1 MATTTTNYGLTKPEG
16 SDFYDI
22 GVQNDNMDII
32 DNQMKAN
39 AKDIAQLNS
48 DKENKSNKIFKN
60 NGQSNDI
67 TIEFENIAEVSKKCD
82 KFPVLFWGTANGNPV
97 FAQFLISLENL
108 HISQVITSNV
118 TNSITAS
125 IDWYSLTVHGLS
137 HYGFFVF
144 EAPPGVKI
152 KQNGIDI

>member
-1 MATTTTNYGLTKPEG
+1 MATKTTNYGLEKPDG
-16 SDFYDI
+16 TDFYDVD
-22 GVQNDNMDII
+22 VQNSNMDII
-32 DNQMKAN
+32 DKQMKAN
-39 AKDIAQLNS
+39 ANAITQLNS

-60 NGQSNDI
+60 NGASNDI
-67 TIEFENIAEVSKKCD
+67 TIEFENIAEISKKCD

-97 FAQFLISLENL
+97 LTQFLISLENS

-118 TNSITAS
+118 TNSVTAS
-125 IDWYSLTVHGLS
+125 IDWYTLTVHGLS
-137 HYGFFVF
+137 YYGFFVF